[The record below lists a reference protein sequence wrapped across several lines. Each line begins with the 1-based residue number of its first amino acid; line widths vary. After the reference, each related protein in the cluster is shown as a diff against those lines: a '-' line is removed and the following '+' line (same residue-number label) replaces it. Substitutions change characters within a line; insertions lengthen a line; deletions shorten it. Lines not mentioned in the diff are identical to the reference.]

1 MADTGIAATYHGT
14 NIPFDLREYPVPD
27 PQPGAA
33 VLAMTVANVC
43 GSDLHYW
50 RGDIDVVKMG
60 RPTPMALGHEG
71 TGKIHKLGD
80 GVMTDTLGE
89 PLSEGDRVVFQYFY
103 PCMQCPTCLKGHT
116 YACPTRQFDR
126 TQSADV
132 WPHFRGTFAEY
143 YYLQPKHAMFK
154 VPEALSDLEVA
165 GINCALAQV
174 VSGLDRAGLSFGET
188 VAIQGAGGLGVYAA
202 GIAKARG
209 AAKIIAI
216 DGVDERLDLIRDFG
230 ATDVVDIREY
240 ETPEERA
247 DAVRDLTGGLGTDVT
262 LELVGHPG
270 VVREGLDMTAHGGRY
285 LEIGNINVGWD
296 TEFDP
301 SVIVFKSISVIG
313 VAHYKAEDLRNSLNF
328 LVDYKDEL
336 PFDRILSHSFPLS
349 QIDHAM
355 EQQDKG
361 YITRSALIPG
371 S

>member
-1 MADTGIAATYHGT
+1 MPARRDSSTG
-14 NIPFDLREYPVPD
+14 
-27 PQPGAA
+27 Q
-33 VLAMTVANVC
+33 
-43 GSDLHYW
+43 
-50 RGDIDVVKMG
+50 
-60 RPTPMALGHEG
+60 
-71 TGKIHKLGD
+71 
-80 GVMTDTLGE
+80 
-89 PLSEGDRVVFQYFY
+89 
-103 PCMQCPTCLKGHT
+103 
-116 YACPTRQFDR
+116 
-126 TQSADV
+126 QSADV

-143 YYLQPKHAMFK
+143 YYLHPKHAMFK
-154 VPEALSDLEVA
+154 VPDMLSDLEVA
-165 GINCALAQV
+165 GINCALSQV
-174 VSGLDRAGLSFGET
+174 ISGLDRAGLTFGET

-202 GIAKARG
+202 GVAKARG
-209 AAKIIAI
+209 ASKIIAI
-216 DGVDERLDLIRDFG
+216 DGVDERLDLIKEFG
-230 ATDVVDIREY
+230 ADEVVDIREF

-247 DAVRDLTGGLGTDVT
+247 DAVRDLTDGLGTDVT

-313 VAHYKAEDLRNSLNF
+313 IAHYKAQDLRNALNF
-328 LVDYKDEL
+328 LVDYKDQL
-336 PFDRILSHSFPLS
+336 PFDRILSHQFPLS